1 MECYSKCL
9 KIKIFISMGLLSVP
23 LFCMTAGAID
33 LKSEMDKVNYSVG
46 YQIGE
51 DFNKQGI
58 TCKPEAVLRGIQD
71 ALDKNKPLLT
81 KEEMDSVLVD
91 LKKKILADEKAA
103 VKKAAAEKRKADGAF
118 LEKNAKVKGVTVL
131 SSGVQYK
138 VLKEGAGKKPAKNDE
153 VRIHYRISR
162 IDGKELASTYVG
174 GKPRIYQLSKAMPGL
189 QEVLLLMNEG
199 SKWQV
204 VLPPTATG
212 ARDAMDDAGVLI
224 YDMELISIIPAK

>member
-1 MECYSKCL
+1 MMYYSKCL
-9 KIKIFISMGLLSVP
+9 KIKIFSPIVFLSVP
-23 LFCMTAGAID
+23 MFCMTAGAID
-33 LKSEMDKVNYSVG
+33 LKSETDKVNYSVG

-51 DFNKQGI
+51 DFKKQGI
-58 TCKPEAVLRGIQD
+58 SYKPEAVLQGIQD
-71 ALDKNKPLLT
+71 AIDKKPLLSR
-81 KEEMDSVLVD
+81 EEMDSVLVN

-103 VKKAAAEKRKADGAF
+103 VKKAAAEKYKADEAF
-118 LEKNAKVKGVTVL
+118 LEKNAKVKDVTVL
-131 SSGVQYK
+131 PSGVQYK
-138 VLKEGAGKKPAKNDE
+138 VLKQGTGKKPAKNDE

-189 QEVLLLMNEG
+189 QDVLLLMNEG
-199 SKWQV
+199 SKLQV